1 MKKKTKKLN
10 TLTSKKPLEVTWIK
24 EAKEQ
29 SNSEGAVRWIE
40 GLQEEGGEEAVEG
53 RAWETSTN
61 SRLVTLKMLLAST
74 LLVIACVCACVFEF
88 MRVKQ
93 DVHGPTD

>member
-1 MKKKTKKLN
+1 MDGRT
-10 TLTSKKPLEVTWIK
+10 T
-24 EAKEQ
+24 
-29 SNSEGAVRWIE
+29 GGR
-40 GLQEEGGEEAVEG
+40 GEEAVEG
-53 RAWETSTN
+53 RGWETSTN

-74 LLVIACVCACVFEF
+74 LLVIACVCAFEF